1 MDFLTSWIT
10 NIIIFILLAVII
22 EMLLPQT
29 ALQKYVKMVL
39 GLLLI
44 AIILSP
50 IFKLFSTDFE
60 KILTD
65 TTTAIQENLY
75 SSDENSYENKKIEIQ
90 EEHSAYILKQIA
102 VQLEQM
108 SEKELIDRFGYQF
121 EKIELQVNDQQSTFD
136 HIETITGNIDQIFVY
151 LTEPKSD
158 EHQIEAVEEVSIDL
172 NERNIDTPQP
182 LSEPITKFL
191 AEKWGVDEEIIQINI
206 EERGGL

>member
-1 MDFLTSWIT
+1 
-10 NIIIFILLAVII
+10 
-22 EMLLPQT
+22 MLLPQT

-121 EKIELQVNDQQSTFD
+121 EK
-136 HIETITGNIDQIFVY
+136 
-151 LTEPKSD
+151 
-158 EHQIEAVEEVSIDL
+158 
-172 NERNIDTPQP
+172 
-182 LSEPITKFL
+182 
-191 AEKWGVDEEIIQINI
+191 
-206 EERGGL
+206 